1 MGQSEL
7 IDRLNERSEALG
19 AVLTAYRE
27 DIKDLFMTSIAQDAL
42 PDRWFQENI
51 KSRGPL
57 WFQIARMACMSTGM
71 TAGEIEPETQE
82 EHRYKRVLETI
93 SFLSLDFSNAL
104 GEVLKELEPEEGAGD

>member
-7 IDRLNERSEALG
+7 IDRLNDRSEALG
-19 AVLTAYRE
+19 AVLNAYRE

-51 KSRGPL
+51 KTRGPL
-57 WFQIARMACMSTGM
+57 WFQIARMACMSTGT
-71 TAGEIEPETQE
+71 TASGMEPETQE

-104 GEVLKELEPEEGAGD
+104 GKGLNELEESEEE

>member
-1 MGQSEL
+1 M
-7 IDRLNERSEALG
+7 A
-19 AVLTAYRE
+19 
-27 DIKDLFMTSIAQDAL
+27 SIAQDAL

-57 WFQIARMACMSTGM
+57 WFQIARMACMSTGT
-71 TAGEIEPETQE
+71 TASGMEPETQE

-104 GEVLKELEPEEGAGD
+104 AMALKKLEESEEE